1 MSQAR
6 RQTGQQ
12 GEAVAASHLR
22 EQGYRIIDR
31 NYRCPFGEIDLIGQE
46 GETLVFIEVKCR
58 RSDAF
63 GPPELAVGPQKQK
76 KLSLCALH
84 YLSQTDQQSPA
95 RFDVVAIRLRP
106 DGHRVELI
114 RNAFELR
121 LPG

>member
-12 GEAVAASHLR
+12 GEAVAAAHLG

-31 NYRCPFGEIDLIGQE
+31 NYRCRFGEIDLIALE

-63 GPPELAVGPQKQK
+63 GPP
-76 KLSLCALH
+76 
-84 YLSQTDQQSPA
+84 
-95 RFDVVAIRLRP
+95 
-106 DGHRVELI
+106 
-114 RNAFELR
+114 
-121 LPG
+121 